1 MEQNIKNNISIN
13 HDQIIIE
20 SQQQEPLP
28 ERYLGV
34 TPPLSYDHPTESELL
49 INDDMVDY
57 LHKRGDV
64 FESTIGQ
71 EKRIEVITK
80 LQEIIRIWSIKIGKE
95 KNINEEYLI
104 NGGGVALKIFGST
117 RLGVHSPDADID
129 TLCIAPNYI
138 TRHDFFSSYC
148 NIMKNHQDVTNF
160 SSIPDAYT
168 PVIKFNI
175 DGQAIDMI
183 FVSLSIPMVPID
195 FDLLDA
201 SNLIGLDEQ
210 SKTYIIYY

>member
-1 MEQNIKNNISIN
+1 MEENIKDENEAIINN
-13 HDQIIIE
+13 DQIINE
-20 SQQQEPLP
+20 NQEELNEPHP
-28 ERYLGV
+28 EKYLGV
-34 TPPLSYDHPTESELL
+34 TPPLSYDQPTESELL
-49 INDDMVDY
+49 VNDDMVNY

-71 EKRIEVITK
+71 KIRLEVITK
-80 LQEIIRIWSIKIGKE
+80 LQEIIKIWTIKVGTE

-104 NGGGVALKIFGST
+104 NGGGVTLKIFGST

-138 TRHDFFSSYC
+138 TRQEFFSSYC

-160 SSIPDAYT
+160 SSIPEAYT

-175 DGQAIDMI
+175 NGQAIDMI
-183 FVSLSIPMVPID
+183 FVSLAIPMVPID
-195 FDLLDA
+195 FNLLDA
-201 SNLIGLDEQ
+201 ANLIGLDEQ
-210 SKTYIIYY
+210 SK